1 MCAPAIPL
9 ALGVA
14 AASSAVGAGMAI
26 KSSRDAKKASNAQ
39 AASIERA
46 EADRK
51 AAADKAAQDAALA
64 RADTRRRMRSQ
75 SLLSTGAQGTGSMLT
90 SYGKDTLGG

>member
-1 MCAPAIPL
+1 MCDPVTAT
-9 ALGVA
+9 VA
-14 AASSAVGAGMAI
+14 AVGALGASTSMKA
-26 KSSRDAKKASNAQ
+26 SRDAKKASSAQ
-39 AASIERA
+39 AESIERA